1 MDRRDLSCFYYCVV
15 LSSVFA
21 SCFSCSPDTQHG
33 QEILGSLAKLKFSI
47 MTRYEQYEQ
56 GLSSLNAQAPV
67 FNPIQQLSVAHRSI
81 NFHGINTLTSSST
94 SSISRSRTSILPR
107 SHIHLPKP
115 SQSPFDLP
123 RSRRSSRSPFD
134 LPLPRSH
141 RSSQS
146 PFDPRF
152 DLHRGRR
159 SLQSPFDLPGGRR
172 SSQSPFDLP
181 LPQSRRS
188 SQSPFDPGFDLP
200 RGRRSLQSPFDL
212 HRGRRSSQSPFDLP
226 RSRRSSQSPF
236 DPRFDLPRG
245 RRSSQSPFNL
255 PLPRS
260 SRSSQSPF
268 DLPHGRRSSQ
278 SPFDLPKSRR
288 SSRSPFGLPQ
298 SRTYSPSPFGL
309 PRSSIPSPSPC
320 GNDRPLRDHEEPRQ
334 SEEVYPADG
343 ACAQQWSRKWEE
355 EGWRRMTEQ
364 RRQEEDGILWRH
376 GEAEHAAQ
384 AARCGQSTYQN
395 YGVTIAP
402 VSVQYPNAS
411 ALGSSGPV
419 TGYLQMPIELER
431 WVTSLGHTLVH
442 AFLVLK
448 EPKYRPRLVKPNK
461 T

>member
-33 QEILGSLAKLKFSI
+33 QEILGSLAELKFSI

-134 LPLPRSH
+134 LPLPRSR

-181 LPQSRRS
+181 LP
-188 SQSPFDPGFDLP
+188 
-200 RGRRSLQSPFDL
+200 
-212 HRGRRSSQSPFDLP
+212 

-245 RRSSQSPFNL
+245 RRSSQSPFDL

-343 ACAQQWSRKWEE
+343 ARAQQWSRKWEE

-384 AARCGQSTYQN
+384 AARCRQSTYQN

>member
-33 QEILGSLAKLKFSI
+33 QEILGSLAELKFSI

-123 RSRRSSRSPFD
+123 RSRRSS
-134 LPLPRSH
+134 
-141 RSSQS
+141 
-146 PFDPRF
+146 
-152 DLHRGRR
+152 
-159 SLQSPFDLPGGRR
+159 
-172 SSQSPFDLP
+172 QSPFDLP
-181 LPQSRRS
+181 LPWSRRS

-200 RGRRSLQSPFDL
+200 RGRRSSQSPFDL

-245 RRSSQSPFNL
+245 RRSSQSPFDL

-343 ACAQQWSRKWEE
+343 ARAQQWSRKWEE

-384 AARCGQSTYQN
+384 AARCRQSTYQN